1 MTLESAEI
9 PFSGRDIGILIMR
22 ISKFIIS
29 ATVALS
35 AFAGIGAASAA
46 DLAPRPYNKVP
57 VIVDPGY
64 NWTGFY
70 VGANLGWSFGRSSTD
85 YTIAGLPFG
94 STSQRMDGILGGLQ
108 AGYNWQNGHGVFG
121 LE

>member
-1 MTLESAEI
+1 
-9 PFSGRDIGILIMR
+9 MR

-46 DLAPRPYNKVP
+46 DLAPRPYTKVP

-94 STSQRMDGILGGLQ
+94 STSQRMESSVACKPATTGRTAVGCSDWRPISKRRLRRAVL
-108 AGYNWQNGHGVFG
+108 A
-121 LE
+121 